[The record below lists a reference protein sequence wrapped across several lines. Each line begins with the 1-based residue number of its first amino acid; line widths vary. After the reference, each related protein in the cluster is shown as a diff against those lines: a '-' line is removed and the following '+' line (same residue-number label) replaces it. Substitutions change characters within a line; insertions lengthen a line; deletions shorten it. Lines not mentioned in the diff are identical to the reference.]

1 MVCNKT
7 NARTIARVLGSE
19 EFDEWIGKQ
28 ISLYRCE
35 VDFQGDMVDSIRVKK
50 SSL

>member
-35 VDFQGDMVDSIRVKK
+35 SISRDMVDSIRVKNP
-50 SSL
+50 SL